1 MLFQYPKPKR
11 MADRLPGIS
20 MKFCSDK
27 KCDNIGTMAFVLPDK
42 KTFVM
47 TTDQATMLQFN
58 PDDLST
64 QSFFEF
70 EAGDYKKPTMGA
82 THVVNDISTGD
93 TIGLL
98 SEMIIGFGP
107 PKNVMTFYR
116 IKADNVKNRIRIGSI
131 PTKSMDYYH
140 SFGHT
145 KEYLV
150 IP

>member
-1 MLFQYPKPKR
+1 
-11 MADRLPGIS
+11 
-20 MKFCSDK
+20 
-27 KCDNIGTMAFVLPDK
+27 
-42 KTFVM
+42 
-47 TTDQATMLQFN
+47 MLQFN

-98 SEMIIGFGP
+98 SEMIIGLGP

-145 KEYLV
+145 KEYLL